1 MELFWIMFLFFT
13 FITIIF
19 VVLAFVFPEW
29 FGITGRKALDIQKH
43 QEEDSSPEN
52 PKN

>member
-1 MELFWIMFLFFT
+1 MELFWVMFLFFT

-29 FGITGRKALDIQKH
+29 FGITGKTALEIQKH
-43 QEEDSSPEN
+43 QQGDEEKKP
-52 PKN
+52 